1 MTRSYITILLYLI
14 AHVALA
20 GPFAHYLNPITKQ
33 ANRID
38 FGSKSFQILIDGKHW
53 VEAGSISIDSFAL
66 SEIRKDAEFK
76 TTATSL
82 PNQYILFLECTNQVF
97 SFDLS
102 LRKISRLDRTY
113 FRGDNC
119 GSFNFIR
126 KGQYYQVGGYG
137 FWETNNHITYY
148 DPAIKEWE
156 GIPVSGD
163 VPVGIYRGYS
173 AYLPE
178 SDKLITLSNY
188 SNDISQDLGK
198 LIPINT
204 IYEFSFQTKTWS
216 NLGQIS
222 HPYLKEVLNKIPI
235 DRRERVIY
243 TGKYFVLFPIG
254 TNGHVTI
261 TFINPRNLEILE
273 YQDIDMKYSRF
284 PFFNMSI
291 ANPHTFNHNEWLLST
306 INSNVSHLTNSSQ
319 LVNLHE
325 VAKKAKFIGY
335 LTDKP
340 WYQSNGFYGVIGI
353 LCVTLI
359 FLVFRLSKH
368 RDMGEI
374 VPTAL
379 PQSNYFDEV
388 QLALLTHFYAHSTQ
402 EGLDVE
408 QVNEIL
414 GINLLG
420 ADTQRFRRSLAIK
433 ELSSKLALLT
443 GEKNAILRISSQLDK
458 RQKRYQLHDNVK
470 DFVKKELSL

>member
-1 MTRSYITILLYLI
+1 
-14 AHVALA
+14 
-20 GPFAHYLNPITKQ
+20 
-33 ANRID
+33 
-38 FGSKSFQILIDGKHW
+38 
-53 VEAGSISIDSFAL
+53 
-66 SEIRKDAEFK
+66 
-76 TTATSL
+76 
-82 PNQYILFLECTNQVF
+82 
-97 SFDLS
+97 
-102 LRKISRLDRTY
+102 
-113 FRGDNC
+113 
-119 GSFNFIR
+119 
-126 KGQYYQVGGYG
+126 
-137 FWETNNHITYY
+137 
-148 DPAIKEWE
+148 
-156 GIPVSGD
+156 
-163 VPVGIYRGYS
+163 
-173 AYLPE
+173 
-178 SDKLITLSNY
+178 
-188 SNDISQDLGK
+188 
-198 LIPINT
+198 
-204 IYEFSFQTKTWS
+204 
-216 NLGQIS
+216 
-222 HPYLKEVLNKIPI
+222 
-235 DRRERVIY
+235 
-243 TGKYFVLFPIG
+243 
-254 TNGHVTI
+254 
-261 TFINPRNLEILE
+261 
-273 YQDIDMKYSRF
+273 
-284 PFFNMSI
+284 MSI